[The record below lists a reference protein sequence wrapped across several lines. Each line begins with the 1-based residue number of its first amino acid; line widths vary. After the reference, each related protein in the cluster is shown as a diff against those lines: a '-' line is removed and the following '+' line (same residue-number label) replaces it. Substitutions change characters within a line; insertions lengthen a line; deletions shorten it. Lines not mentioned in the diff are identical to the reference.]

1 MSNLTASP
9 AAYRQGAVLAATPGE
24 LVVMLYDGA
33 RRFLRQ
39 ANVAMREGQVERA
52 HNTLRRAELIIAHLD
67 GILDFDQGEVPER
80 LHTIY
85 QFCLA
90 HLNAGRREQD
100 AGKLE
105 EVSEL
110 LGELREAWAQVAEEI
125 ART

>member
-67 GILDFDQGEVPER
+67 GVLDFDQGEVPER
-80 LHTIY
+80 LHAIY

-90 HLNAGRREQD
+90 HLNVGRREQD
-100 AGKLE
+100 PGKLE

-125 ART
+125 ARA